1 MRVEEEEVRLA
12 LVVGCGVAV
21 FVLLYKSCILD
32 IVCSSLD
39 RSASAVTTMP
49 MFSPNLLAQ
58 PNVRARHASGL
69 SAISQ

>member
-39 RSASAVTTMP
+39 RSASA
-49 MFSPNLLAQ
+49 LA
-58 PNVRARHASGL
+58 PAPVGVASML
-69 SAISQ
+69 ER